1 MRPSLHPRG
10 AGAGRGLPGQHCQLR
25 QRLEMVGGSV
35 DTGEVVGW
43 ERRRCGNR
51 SRTRQFEWLPK
62 ECKITGLQPR
72 KGAADVQVPL

>member
-1 MRPSLHPRG
+1 
-10 AGAGRGLPGQHCQLR
+10 
-25 QRLEMVGGSV
+25 MVGGSV

-51 SRTRQFEWLPK
+51 SRTGQFEWLPK